1 MGFRINVGPVSA
13 YGIALEQGFVGT
25 KAEWLQ
31 SLKGGALPDVTDDDN
46 GKFAVVIDGNWTAVE
61 IDDGDEEAF

>member
-1 MGFRINVGPVSA
+1 MGRTINVGPISA

-25 KAEWLQ
+25 KEEWLR
-31 SLKGGALPDVTDDDN
+31 SLKGGTLPDVTAVDN

-61 IDDGDEEAF
+61 IDDGDEEEF

>member
-25 KAEWLQ
+25 KDDWLR
-31 SLKGGALPDVTDDDN
+31 SLKGGTLPDVTPDDD